1 MIRTRMVK
9 LEPEFGG
16 VPCPETVQRKKC
28 KIRKCTRG
36 PRASDRK
43 KAKQDA
49 TERRRT
55 KAGRESAW
63 TDEDIPGMTF
73 NVC

>member
-1 MIRTRMVK
+1 MVK
-9 LEPEFGG
+9 LEPQYGG
-16 VPCPETVQRKKC
+16 VPCPETVQRKRC

-49 TERRRT
+49 TERR
-55 KAGRESAW
+55 KAKSGRESAW
-63 TDEDIPGMTF
+63 TSEEIPGLTF
-73 NVC
+73 NPWWLTNS